1 MEDSLFEITSLSSDT
16 YNNTLTEGGTLSS
29 NLLTYKPL
37 GSSVLA
43 GLGATTT
50 SGSDDGIIIVGIEHV
65 YEDSLG
71 NIHTSDKNNYKKIE
85 ERAQNIYD
93 KYNKSHKVSKKPSI
107 IIANTPEQAIAL
119 DELLSSGSKEELY
132 VRLTA
137 LQMVLEEI
145 EEEKSIEVNPKI
157 KSLKKED

>member
-1 MEDSLFEITSLSSDT
+1 MGDSLFEITTGLGNIYTSALNEVCT
-16 YNNTLTEGGTLSS
+16 
-29 NLLTYKPL
+29 
-37 GSSVLA
+37 GSSELFTQQPI
-43 GLGATTT
+43 GSSILLSLGATTT

-93 KYNKSHKVSKKPSI
+93 KYNKSHKVSKKPAI

>member
-1 MEDSLFEITSLSSDT
+1 MGDSLFEITTGLGDIYTSALNEVCT
-16 YNNTLTEGGTLSS
+16 
-29 NLLTYKPL
+29 
-37 GSSVLA
+37 GSSELFTQQPI
-43 GLGATTT
+43 GSSILLSLGTSTTT
-50 SGSDDGIIIVGIEHV
+50 SSDGGGIVV
-65 YEDSLG
+65 YEDSFG
-71 NIHTSDKNNYKKIE
+71 NLHTSDKNNYKKIE

-93 KYNKSHKVSKKPSI
+93 KYNKSHKTSKKPSI